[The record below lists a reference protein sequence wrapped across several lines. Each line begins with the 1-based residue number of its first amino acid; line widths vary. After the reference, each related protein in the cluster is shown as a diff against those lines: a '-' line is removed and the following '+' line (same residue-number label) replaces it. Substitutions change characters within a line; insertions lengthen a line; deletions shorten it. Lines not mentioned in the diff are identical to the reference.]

1 MRVDEAIAAVK
12 RNSSHAGELID
23 DNYIATEVASVLV
36 DEVEELEA
44 ALADMT
50 EARDALAVQ
59 FEFAKAELWCFDDR
73 IMYASVM
80 DSYER
85 LGAKVKELK
94 AAIAERE
101 AQAADQSRRIEK
113 LADLCEAWMRLV
125 NNAERAIGMDSVAV
139 DPSARSLVEWCDTA
153 KREHEAWELLATLDH
168 FGLGKRTQEGP
179 VLYIWEGNFT
189 GVTPLAAVLLAK
201 AALAA
206 E

>member
-85 LGAKVKELK
+85 LGAKVKKLC
-94 AAIAERE
+94 AALAERE
-101 AQAADQSRRIEK
+101 PGH
-113 LADLCEAWMRLV
+113 L
-125 NNAERAIGMDSVAV
+125 
-139 DPSARSLVEWCDTA
+139 
-153 KREHEAWELLATLDH
+153 AWELLATLDH